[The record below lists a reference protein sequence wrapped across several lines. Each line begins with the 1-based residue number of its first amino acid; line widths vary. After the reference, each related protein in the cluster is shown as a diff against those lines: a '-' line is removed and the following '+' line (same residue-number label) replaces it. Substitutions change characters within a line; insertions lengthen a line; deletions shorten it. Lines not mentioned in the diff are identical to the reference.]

1 MSELQSE
8 NLDHKRVLIAR
19 LALIASADERHKAYV
34 EDISFSGVQLRNA
47 APEIP
52 FEGRFAFGAEVAMEI
67 EGLSSLT
74 GTIVRIAEP
83 MITVV
88 FPERSEC
95 ENKMLIAEI
104 MDRQGWFSLGGPDAS
119 ELVIQYSEIMADGV
133 SA

>member
-1 MSELQSE
+1 MFELQSE
-8 NLDHKRVLIAR
+8 KLGHKRVLIAR
-19 LALIASADERHKAYV
+19 LALIASADERYKAYV

-67 EGLSSLT
+67 EDLSSLT
-74 GTIVRIAEP
+74 GTIGRIAEP

-88 FPERSEC
+88 FSERSER

-104 MDRQGWFSLGGPDAS
+104 MDHRGRLSLGDPM
-119 ELVIQYSEIMADGV
+119 LPNNLYNIQK
-133 SA
+133 